1 MSRTGASNISLTGAQ
16 SRFAVTPD
24 VRVPRSVFNRSCGRK
39 QTMDG
44 GYLYPCFVDEVLP
57 GDTMRMR
64 ASMFGRMATQ
74 KFPTM
79 DNGYLDTF
87 FFFVPYRQLWLG
99 TDSVDPSISN
109 WEKFN
114 GAQTDPADAA
124 GEGAYT
130 VPQFTAYTPTEE
142 SLSDYMG
149 IPLAGAN
156 ITHSS
161 LPFRAYNKIW
171 NEHFRDQNLQDSV
184 QVDTD
189 NGPDTIGDYVLLKR
203 GKRHDY
209 FTSALP
215 WTQKGTAVGLPL
227 GTSAPLTITSS
238 GDGEP
243 TFDATGATNTKLS
256 VMGNTGTPLDYM
268 FFSGATQDNDNLAW
282 NDPKLGGTADL
293 SSATAATI
301 NELREAFQIQ
311 RLLERD
317 ARGGTRYPEVIW
329 NHFRVRHPDQQ
340 WRSEY
345 LGGGRTRININTVE
359 VTSSGVD
366 AKGDLAGYGVFAQGP
381 HGFTKSF
388 TEHGVI
394 IGLACFWHDL
404 TYQQGLERFWSRST
418 RYDFYWPA
426 LSMIGEQAVL
436 NKEIY
441 MDGSGNDA
449 GVFGYQERYG
459 EYRYKP
465 STVAGQFRS
474 DHSTALDTWH
484 WALDFASLPALN
496 STFIQEQPHFDRS
509 LATAA
514 DPEFL
519 LDCWFDYRCARVM
532 PTYGVP
538 GMIDHF

>member
-1 MSRTGASNISLTGAQ
+1 MARTTATHISLTGAQ

-44 GYLYPCFVDEVLP
+44 GYLYPVFVDEVLP

-64 ASMFGRMATQ
+64 ATMFGRLATQ

-87 FFFVPYRQLWLG
+87 WFFVQSRTLWLG
-99 TDSVDPSISN
+99 SDATDPSISN

-130 VPQFTAYTPTEE
+130 VPVFTAYTPAEE

-149 IPLAGAN
+149 IPLTGAN
-156 ITHSS
+156 IQHIS
-161 LPFRAYNKIW
+161 LPFRAYNKVW

-184 QVDTD
+184 KVDTG
-189 NGPDTIGDYVLLKR
+189 NGPDNISDYVLLKR

-209 FTSALP
+209 FTGALP
-215 WTQKGTAVGLPL
+215 WTQKGTAVSIPL
-227 GTSAPLTITSS
+227 GTSAPVVSEGTGI
-238 GDGEP
+238 P
-243 TFDATGATNTKLS
+243 TFDVGDQTGAS
-256 VMGNTGTPLDYM
+256 IGSPTP
-268 FFSGATQDNDNLAW
+268 G
-282 NDPKLGGTADL
+282 GGTSVEWS
-293 SSATAATI
+293 SSATADLTAVWNDTALEADLTSAIAPTI

-317 ARGGTRYPEVIW
+317 ARGGTRYPELIW
-329 NHFRVRHPDQQ
+329 SHFRVRHPDQS

-345 LGGGRTRININTVE
+345 LGGGRTRFNVNPVAATAVVGKQI
-359 VTSSGVD
+359 
-366 AKGDLAGYGVFAQGP
+366 GDLSAYATFGTRA

-388 TEHGVI
+388 TEHGYV
-394 IGLACFWHDL
+394 IGLVCAWHDL
-404 TYQQGLERFWSRST
+404 SYQQGLDRMWSRST

-426 LSMIGEQAVL
+426 LSMIGEQPIL
-436 NKEIY
+436 NKEIF
-441 MDGSGNDA
+441 MDGSANDDL
-449 GVFGYQERYG
+449 VFGYQERYG
-459 EYRYKP
+459 EYRYKQ
-465 STVAGQFRS
+465 SSVAGQFRS
-474 DHSTALDTWH
+474 DHSTPLDTWH

-496 STFIQEQPHFDRS
+496 ATFIEETPHFDRS
-509 LATAA
+509 IATGS

-519 LDCWFDYRCARVM
+519 LDCWFDFRCARVM
-532 PTYGVP
+532 PTFGVP

>member
-1 MSRTGASNISLTGAQ
+1 MARTTATNISLTGAQ

-44 GYLYPCFVDEVLP
+44 GYLYPIFVDEVLP
-57 GDTMRMR
+57 GDTMRLR
-64 ASMFGRMATQ
+64 ATMFGRMATQ

-87 FFFVPYRQLWLG
+87 WFFVQYRTLWLG
-99 TDSVDPSISN
+99 TDSVDASLSN

-114 GAQTDPADAA
+114 GAQTDPADSA
-124 GEGAYT
+124 GEGAFT
-130 VPQFTAYTPTEE
+130 VPVFTAYTPAEE

-149 IPLAGAN
+149 IPLAGAD

-189 NGPDTIGDYVLLKR
+189 NGPDTISDYVLLKR

-209 FTSALP
+209 FTSSLP
-215 WTQKGTAVGLPL
+215 WTQKGTAVSLPL
-227 GTSAPLTITSS
+227 GTSAPLDVTAT
-238 GDGEP
+238 P
-243 TFDATGATNTKLS
+243 TFDSTGVTNQALE
-256 VMGNTGTPLDYM
+256 VLGNTGADHVVLPGASTDNTDLTWNTPGLEV
-268 FFSGATQDNDNLAW
+268 
-282 NDPKLGGTADL
+282 DL
-293 SSATAATI
+293 STATAATI

-329 NHFRVRHPDQQ
+329 NHFRVRHPDQN

-345 LGGGRTRININTVE
+345 LGGGRTRININPVVQTGGA
-359 VTSSGVD
+359 SGNF
-366 AKGDLAGYGVFAQGP
+366 GDLTGYGTFGHAP

-388 TEHGVI
+388 TEHGVV
-394 IGLACFWHDL
+394 IGIACFWHDL
-404 TYQQGLERFWSRST
+404 SYQQGLERFWSRST

-441 MDGSGNDA
+441 MDGSANDDL
-449 GVFGYQERYG
+449 VFGYQERYG

-465 STVAGQFRS
+465 STIAGQFRS
-474 DHSTALDTWH
+474 DHSTPLDTWH

-509 LATAA
+509 LASAT